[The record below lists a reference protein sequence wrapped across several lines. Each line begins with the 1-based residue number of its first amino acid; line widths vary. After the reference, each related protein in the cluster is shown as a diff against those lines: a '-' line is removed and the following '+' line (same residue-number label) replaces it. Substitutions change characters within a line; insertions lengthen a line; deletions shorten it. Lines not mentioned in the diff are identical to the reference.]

1 MLVGFFVSRRRL
13 HTRCALVTGVQ
24 TCALPS
30 SRRCRSTES
39 SERDL
44 VVVFGKSAL
53 AEKVPF
59 DKAKR
64 EEMPEKFLPYSRHVN
79 EHVVALDNG
88 DLMLMLELDG
98 RPFETSDVRDLND
111 WHTRLNGVWRNIHD
125 ARLSIWTH
133 MLRMRVRDY
142 PGGTF
147 RSPLARKLVV

>member
-1 MLVGFFVSRRRL
+1 MTCTHSGGASFGAGPKRRTGTASFGVGRATRRY
-13 HTRCALVTGVQ
+13 
-24 TCALPS
+24 
-30 SRRCRSTES
+30 RSTES

-111 WHTRLNGVWRNIHD
+111 WHKIGRASGRE
-125 ARLSIWTH
+125 
-133 MLRMRVRDY
+133 RVCQY
-142 PGGTF
+142 
-147 RSPLARKLVV
+147 V

>member
-1 MLVGFFVSRRRL
+1 MRISDWSSDVCSSDLTGTASFGVGRATRRY
-13 HTRCALVTGVQ
+13 
-24 TCALPS
+24 
-30 SRRCRSTES
+30 RSTES

-88 DLMLMLELDG
+88 DLMLMLELYG
-98 RPFETSDVRDLND
+98 RPFETSDVRALND
-111 WHTRLNGVWRNIHD
+111 WHTRLTGVRSEEHTSELPSIMHSPS
-125 ARLSIWTH
+125 AVFRLKIKKSYT
-133 MLRMRVRDY
+133 Y
-142 PGGTF
+142 F
-147 RSPLARKLVV
+147 SSQNNN

>member
-1 MLVGFFVSRRRL
+1 MIRRPPRSTRTDTLFPYTTLFRSPKRRTGTASFGVGRA
-13 HTRCALVTGVQ
+13 T
-24 TCALPS
+24 
-30 SRRCRSTES
+30 RRCRSTES
-39 SERDL
+39 SERGL

-88 DLMLMLELDG
+88 DRRLMLDLDG

-147 RSPLARKLVV
+147 S